1 MNLPTR
7 ATSLDGEIASHQVM
21 IKTPRQN
28 IKPHAPHFRR
38 QVLRHSNLICH
49 RRRTGSRKKRADGQV
64 QRRAE
69 ENAVRRMN
77 TPCQFTEIHTG
88 IANGKNTQKRK
99 TYARDQKADCRGNRI
114 YPRVLPR

>member
-38 QVLRHSNLICH
+38 QVLRHGDLISH
-49 RRRTGSRKKRADGQV
+49 RRRTGSRKKRPMVRYSAV
-64 QRRAE
+64 QKK
-69 ENAVRRMN
+69 ML
-77 TPCQFTEIHTG
+77 
-88 IANGKNTQKRK
+88 
-99 TYARDQKADCRGNRI
+99 YAG
-114 YPRVLPR
+114 